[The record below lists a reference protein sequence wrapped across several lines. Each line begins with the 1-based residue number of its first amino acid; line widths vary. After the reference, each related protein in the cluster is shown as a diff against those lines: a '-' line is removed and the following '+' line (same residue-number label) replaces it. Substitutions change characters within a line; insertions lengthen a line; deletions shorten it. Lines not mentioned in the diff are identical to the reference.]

1 MRTCY
6 LHIGHAKTATSS
18 LQTFM
23 HKNDDLFEACGVWVP
38 GDFRSF
44 RSFNCKAIA
53 DAGRTFS
60 GNLAP
65 VFNAKAKGDQ
75 AHANTLLDHI
85 FSRDTDV
92 LLSTEL
98 IFYYKFMVREVI
110 AHANKRGFSV
120 TLVAYLKRQDRAI
133 IPTYYQNIRNHGYF
147 KNVLSFLDETAEIRY
162 FRYAEV
168 IDAYGIEAP
177 NRIIVRTFE
186 PEFLVGGD
194 IVDDF
199 VGTLGLDI
207 PLDKVERPKGHINPA
222 LPLESLEII
231 RGLNALRRADLV
243 QKVIDQ
249 SQKDIQPGEGK
260 RVSNY
265 FYTREVASV
274 MASRYMAGND
284 ELVAKYLPNSSELER
299 HYWVG
304 PPDVPAG
311 PLQLNAG
318 KLSRALACV
327 IATA

>member
-23 HKNDDLFEACGVWVP
+23 HKNDELFEACGVWVP
-38 GDFRSF
+38 GDFRPF
-44 RSFNCKAIA
+44 KSFNCKAIA
-53 DAGRTFS
+53 EAGKTFS

-75 AHANTLLDHI
+75 VQANTLLDHI
-85 FSRDTDV
+85 FSRDADV

-110 AHANKRGFSV
+110 AFANKRGFSV
-120 TLVAYLKRQDRAI
+120 MVVAYLRRQDRAI

-147 KNVLSFLDETAEIRY
+147 KNVLTFLDETADTRY

-168 IDAYGIEAP
+168 IDAYAMAAP
-177 NRIIVRTFE
+177 NRIVIRTFE
-186 PEFLVGGD
+186 PEFLVAGD

-199 VGTLGLDI
+199 VAALGLNI
-207 PLDKVERPKGHINPA
+207 PMDRVQRLNGRANPS
-222 LPLESLEII
+222 LPLECLEII
-231 RGLNALRRADLV
+231 RGLNVLGRVDLV

-249 SQKDIQPGEGK
+249 SIKDIQPGESK
-260 RVSNY
+260 RVSTY

-284 ELVAKYLPNSSELER
+284 ELVTKYLRENPEAER

-304 PPDVPAG
+304 PPDLPAG
-311 PLQLNAG
+311 AMQLNAG
-318 KLSRALACV
+318 KLSRALGSVLAG
-327 IATA
+327 

>member
-1 MRTCY
+1 MRSCY

-38 GDFRSF
+38 GDYRQFK
-44 RSFNCKAIA
+44 SFNCKAIA
-53 DAGRTFS
+53 ESGKTFS

-75 AHANTLLDHI
+75 VHANALLDYI
-85 FSRDTDV
+85 FSRDSDV

-110 AHANKRGFSV
+110 AYANRRGFSV
-120 TLVAYLKRQDRAI
+120 VVVAYLKRQDRAI

-147 KNVLSFLDETAEIRY
+147 KNVLSFLDETADMRY

-168 IDAYGIEAP
+168 IDAYGIAAP
-177 NRIIVRTFE
+177 NRIIIRSFE

-199 VGTLGLDI
+199 VAALGLDI
-207 PLDKVERPKGHINPA
+207 PLDRVQRLNGRANPG

-231 RGLNALRRADLV
+231 RGLNVLGRADLV
-243 QKVIDQ
+243 QKVIDK
-249 SQKDIQPGEGK
+249 SLKDIQPGESK

-265 FYTREVASV
+265 FYTREVAAV
-274 MASRYMAGND
+274 VASRYMAAND
-284 ELVAKYLPNSSELER
+284 ELVTKYLRDNPEAER
-299 HYWVG
+299 HYWIG
-304 PPDVPAG
+304 PPDLPAG
-311 PLQLNAG
+311 PMQLNAG
-318 KLSRALACV
+318 KLSRALASV
-327 IATA
+327 LAG

>member
-1 MRTCY
+1 VRSCY

-38 GDFRSF
+38 GDYRQFK
-44 RSFNCKAIA
+44 SFNCKAIA
-53 DAGRTFS
+53 ESGKTFS

-75 AHANTLLDHI
+75 VHANALLDYI
-85 FSRDTDV
+85 FSRDSDV

-110 AHANKRGFSV
+110 AYANRRGFSV
-120 TLVAYLKRQDRAI
+120 VVVAYLKRQDRAI

-147 KNVLSFLDETAEIRY
+147 KNVLSFLDETADMRY

-168 IDAYGIEAP
+168 IDAYGIAAP
-177 NRIIVRTFE
+177 NRIIIRSFE

-199 VGTLGLDI
+199 VAALGLDI
-207 PLDKVERPKGHINPA
+207 PLDRVQRLNGRANPG

-231 RGLNALRRADLV
+231 RGLNVLGRADLV
-243 QKVIDQ
+243 QKVIDK
-249 SQKDIQPGEGK
+249 SLKDIQPGESK

-265 FYTREVASV
+265 FYTREVAAV
-274 MASRYMAGND
+274 VASRYMAAND
-284 ELVAKYLPNSSELER
+284 ELVTKYLRDNPEAER
-299 HYWVG
+299 HYWIG
-304 PPDVPAG
+304 PPDLPAG
-311 PLQLNAG
+311 PMQLNAG
-318 KLSRALACV
+318 KLSRALASV
-327 IATA
+327 LAG